1 MTVLTDAP
9 KTQNISTQLSCKT
22 PIVSQGEIL
31 RFGRSVRCCNKT
43 SECTFNELLTSIVW
57 RTQGGKGLVIW
68 NNFTGLI
75 KPVSLPTLESLCLF
89 IKTSENKHY
98 VSLRG
103 ITSVCVLDLSNRN
116 RSVTSDQIQLITNT
130 RLLNVSSQQ
139 HCFPSS

>member
-1 MTVLTDAP
+1 MADLLDAV
-9 KTQNISTQLSCKT
+9 T
-22 PIVSQGEIL
+22 
-31 RFGRSVRCCNKT
+31 KT

-103 ITSVCVLDLSNRN
+103 ITSVGVG
-116 RSVTSDQIQLITNT
+116 SVQ
-130 RLLNVSSQQ
+130 
-139 HCFPSS
+139 